1 MRQELQELQSLN
13 MHLRTKII
21 KSDSFDPTYNL
32 ALEEFLTKNVVE
44 DDIILYLWQNERTV
58 VIGKNQNYWSE
69 VNAPAAEADSVTV
82 VRRLSGGGAVFH
94 DLGNLNF
101 TFILRKE
108 NYDVDKQLS
117 VIIEALRQLGIKAA
131 KTGRNDIEADGR
143 KFSGNAFFKSSAGWY
158 HHGTIMVDVDKEKLG
173 KYLNVSLAK
182 LQSKGVKSVKA
193 RVVNLRELREDLTID
208 MLSDELGKAF
218 GRVYSCEP
226 SEISPDEI
234 DWAEVTRL
242 QERYASWEWTKGRKI
257 PFAVRIEKRFSWGN
271 IDVQMNVDGGI
282 IQDAICYSDAM
293 NENIGEEIAA
303 KLIGMKYAEG
313 EAFLMKI
320 NEMVDEYEI

>member
-1 MRQELQELQSLN
+1 
-13 MHLRTKII
+13 MHLKTKII
-21 KSDSFDPTYNL
+21 RSDSFDPTYNL

-69 VNAPAAEADSVTV
+69 VNAPAAEADCVTV

-108 NYDVDKQLS
+108 NYDVQRQLS
-117 VIIEALRQLGIKAA
+117 VIIDALGKLGIKAE

-158 HHGTIMVDVDKEKLG
+158 HHGTLMVDVDKEKLG
-173 KYLNVSLAK
+173 KYLNVSTAK

-193 RVVNLRELREDLTID
+193 RVVNLKELREDITIE
-208 MLSDELGKAF
+208 MLCEELYKAF
-218 GRVYSCEP
+218 GRIYGCDP
-226 SEISPDEI
+226 IKISPEEI
-234 DWAEVTRL
+234 DWAEVENL
-242 QERYASWEWTKGRKI
+242 QERYSSWEWTKGRKI
-257 PFAVRIEKRFSWGN
+257 PFTVQIEKRFAWGN
-271 IDVQMNVDGGI
+271 IDLQMNVDGGI
-282 IQDAICYSDAM
+282 IKDAICYSDAM
-293 NENIGEEIAA
+293 NENIGEEIARG
-303 KLIGMKYAEG
+303 LIGTEYVEG
-313 EAFLMKI
+313 EAFLLKI
-320 NEMVDEYEI
+320 NEMVDDYEI

>member
-1 MRQELQELQSLN
+1 
-13 MHLRTKII
+13 MHLKTKII
-21 KSDSFDPTYNL
+21 RSDSFDPTYNL

-69 VNAPAAEADSVTV
+69 VNAPAAEADCVTV

-108 NYDVDKQLS
+108 NYDVQRQLS
-117 VIIEALRQLGIKAA
+117 VIIDALDNLGIKAE

-158 HHGTIMVDVDKEKLG
+158 HHGTLMVDVDKEKLG
-173 KYLNVSLAK
+173 KYLNVSTAK

-193 RVVNLRELREDLTID
+193 RVVNLKELREDITIE
-208 MLSDELGKAF
+208 MLCDELYKAF
-218 GRVYSCEP
+218 GRIYGCDP
-226 SEISPDEI
+226 IKISPEEI
-234 DWAEVTRL
+234 DWAEVEDL
-242 QERYASWEWTKGRKI
+242 QERYSSWEWTKGRKI
-257 PFAVRIEKRFSWGN
+257 PFTVQIEKRFAWGN
-271 IDVQMNVDGGI
+271 IDLQMNVDGGI
-282 IQDAICYSDAM
+282 IKDAICYSDAM
-293 NENIGEEIAA
+293 NENIGEEIARG
-303 KLIGMKYAEG
+303 LIGTEYVEG
-313 EAFLMKI
+313 EAFLLKI
-320 NEMVDEYEI
+320 NEMVDDYEI

>member
-1 MRQELQELQSLN
+1 

-21 KSDSFDPTYNL
+21 RSDSFDPTYNL

-69 VNAPAAEADSVTV
+69 VNAPAAEADCVTV

-108 NYDVDKQLS
+108 NYDVQRQLS
-117 VIIEALRQLGIKAA
+117 VIIDALGNLGIKAE

-158 HHGTIMVDVDKEKLG
+158 HHGTLMVDVDKEKLG
-173 KYLNVSLAK
+173 KYLNVSTAK

-193 RVVNLRELREDLTID
+193 RVVNLKELREDITIE
-208 MLSDELGKAF
+208 MLCEELYKAF
-218 GRVYSCEP
+218 GRIYGCDP
-226 SEISPDEI
+226 IKISPEEI
-234 DWAEVTRL
+234 DWAEVENL
-242 QERYASWEWTKGRKI
+242 QERYSSWEWTKGRKI
-257 PFAVRIEKRFSWGN
+257 PFTVQIEKRFAWGN
-271 IDVQMNVDGGI
+271 IDLQMNVDGGI
-282 IQDAICYSDAM
+282 IKDAICYSDAM
-293 NENIGEEIAA
+293 NENIGEEIAR
-303 KLIGMKYAEG
+303 KLIGTEYVEG
-313 EAFLMKI
+313 EAFLLKI
-320 NEMVDEYEI
+320 NEMVDDYEI

>member
-1 MRQELQELQSLN
+1 
-13 MHLRTKII
+13 MHLKTKII
-21 KSDSFDPTYNL
+21 RSDSFDPTYNL

-69 VNAPAAEADSVTV
+69 VNAPAAEADCVTV

-108 NYDVDKQLS
+108 NYDVQRQLS
-117 VIIEALRQLGIKAA
+117 VIIDALDGLGIKAE

-158 HHGTIMVDVDKEKLG
+158 HHGTLMVDVDKEKLG
-173 KYLNVSLAK
+173 KYLNVSTAK

-193 RVVNLRELREDLTID
+193 RVVNLKELREDITIE
-208 MLSDELGKAF
+208 MLCEELYKAF
-218 GRVYSCEP
+218 GRIYGCDP
-226 SEISPDEI
+226 IKISPEEI
-234 DWAEVTRL
+234 DWAEVENL
-242 QERYASWEWTKGRKI
+242 QERYSSWEWTKGRKI
-257 PFAVRIEKRFSWGN
+257 PFTVQIEKRFAWGN
-271 IDVQMNVDGGI
+271 IDLQMNVDGGI
-282 IQDAICYSDAM
+282 IKDAICYSDAM
-293 NENIGEEIAA
+293 NEDIGEEIARG
-303 KLIGMKYAEG
+303 LIGTEYVEG
-313 EAFLMKI
+313 EAFLLKI
-320 NEMVDEYEI
+320 NEMVDDYEI

>member
-1 MRQELQELQSLN
+1 
-13 MHLRTKII
+13 MHLKTKII
-21 KSDSFDPTYNL
+21 RSDSFDPTYNL

-69 VNAPAAEADSVTV
+69 VNAPAAEADCVTV

-108 NYDVDKQLS
+108 NYDVQRQLS
-117 VIIEALRQLGIKAA
+117 VIIDALGNLGIKAE

-158 HHGTIMVDVDKEKLG
+158 HHGTLMVDVDKEKLG
-173 KYLNVSLAK
+173 KYLNVSTAK

-193 RVVNLRELREDLTID
+193 RVVNLKELREDITIE
-208 MLSDELGKAF
+208 MLCEELYKAF
-218 GRVYSCEP
+218 GRIYGCDP
-226 SEISPDEI
+226 IKISPEEI
-234 DWAEVTRL
+234 DWAEVENL
-242 QERYASWEWTKGRKI
+242 QERYSSWEWTKGRKI
-257 PFAVRIEKRFSWGN
+257 PFTVQIEKRFAWGN
-271 IDVQMNVDGGI
+271 IDLQMNVDGGI
-282 IQDAICYSDAM
+282 IKDAICYSDAM
-293 NENIGEEIAA
+293 NENIGEEIAR
-303 KLIGMKYAEG
+303 KLIGTEYVEG
-313 EAFLMKI
+313 EAFLLKI
-320 NEMVDEYEI
+320 NEMVDDYEI

>member
-1 MRQELQELQSLN
+1 
-13 MHLRTKII
+13 MHLKTKII
-21 KSDSFDPTYNL
+21 RSDSFDPTYNL

-69 VNAPAAEADSVTV
+69 VNAPAAEADCVTV

-108 NYDVDKQLS
+108 NYDVQRQLS
-117 VIIEALRQLGIKAA
+117 VIIDALGNLGIKAE

-158 HHGTIMVDVDKEKLG
+158 HHGTLMVDVDKEKLG
-173 KYLNVSLAK
+173 KYLNVSTAK

-193 RVVNLRELREDLTID
+193 RVVNLKELREDITIE
-208 MLSDELGKAF
+208 MLCEELYKAF
-218 GRVYSCEP
+218 GRIYGCDP
-226 SEISPDEI
+226 IEIGPEEI
-234 DWAEVTRL
+234 DWAEVENL
-242 QERYASWEWTKGRKI
+242 QERYSSWEWTKGRKI
-257 PFAVRIEKRFSWGN
+257 PFTVQIEKRFAWGN
-271 IDVQMNVDGGI
+271 IDLQMNVDGGI
-282 IQDAICYSDAM
+282 IKDAICYSDAM
-293 NENIGEEIAA
+293 NENIGEEIAR
-303 KLIGMKYAEG
+303 KLIGTEYVEG
-313 EAFLMKI
+313 EAFLLKI
-320 NEMVDEYEI
+320 NEMVDDYEI

>member
-1 MRQELQELQSLN
+1 
-13 MHLRTKII
+13 MHLKTKII
-21 KSDSFDPTYNL
+21 RSDSFDPTYNL

-69 VNAPAAEADSVTV
+69 VNAPAAEADCVTV

-108 NYDVDKQLS
+108 NYDVQRQLS
-117 VIIEALRQLGIKAA
+117 VIIDALDNLGIKAE

-158 HHGTIMVDVDKEKLG
+158 HHGTLMVDVDKEKLG
-173 KYLNVSLAK
+173 KYLNVSTAK

-193 RVVNLRELREDLTID
+193 RVVNLKELREDITIE
-208 MLSDELGKAF
+208 MLCEELYKAF
-218 GRVYSCEP
+218 GRIYGCDP
-226 SEISPDEI
+226 IKISPEEI
-234 DWAEVTRL
+234 DWAEVEDL
-242 QERYASWEWTKGRKI
+242 QERYSSWEWTKGRKI
-257 PFAVRIEKRFSWGN
+257 PFTVQIEKRFAWGN
-271 IDVQMNVDGGI
+271 IDLQMNVDGGI
-282 IQDAICYSDAM
+282 IKDAICYSDAM
-293 NENIGEEIAA
+293 NENIGEEIAR
-303 KLIGMKYAEG
+303 KLIGTEYVEG
-313 EAFLMKI
+313 EAFLLKI
-320 NEMVDEYEI
+320 NEMVDDYEI

>member
-1 MRQELQELQSLN
+1 
-13 MHLRTKII
+13 MHLKTKII
-21 KSDSFDPTYNL
+21 RSDSFDPTYNL

-69 VNAPAAEADSVTV
+69 VNAPAAEADCVTV

-108 NYDVDKQLS
+108 NYDVQRQLS
-117 VIIEALRQLGIKAA
+117 VIIDALDGLGIKAE

-158 HHGTIMVDVDKEKLG
+158 HHGTLMVDVDKEKLG
-173 KYLNVSLAK
+173 KYLNVSTAK

-193 RVVNLRELREDLTID
+193 RVVNLKELREDITIE
-208 MLSDELGKAF
+208 MLCEELYKAF
-218 GRVYSCEP
+218 GRIYGCDP
-226 SEISPDEI
+226 IKISPEEI
-234 DWAEVTRL
+234 DWAEVENL
-242 QERYASWEWTKGRKI
+242 QERYSSWEWTKGRKI
-257 PFAVRIEKRFSWGN
+257 PFTVQIEKRFAWGN
-271 IDVQMNVDGGI
+271 IDLQMNVDGGI
-282 IQDAICYSDAM
+282 IKDAICYSDAM
-293 NENIGEEIAA
+293 NENIGEEIAR
-303 KLIGMKYAEG
+303 KLIGTEYVED
-313 EAFLMKI
+313 EAFLLKI
-320 NEMVDEYEI
+320 NEMVDDYEI

>member
-1 MRQELQELQSLN
+1 

-21 KSDSFDPTYNL
+21 RSDSFDPTYNL

-69 VNAPAAEADSVTV
+69 VNAPAAEADCVTV

-108 NYDVDKQLS
+108 NYDVQRQLS
-117 VIIEALRQLGIKAA
+117 VIIDALGNLGIKAE

-158 HHGTIMVDVDKEKLG
+158 HHGTLMVDVDKEKLG
-173 KYLNVSLAK
+173 KYLNVSTSK

-193 RVVNLRELREDLTID
+193 RVVNLKELREDITIE
-208 MLSDELGKAF
+208 MLCDELYNAF
-218 GRVYSCEP
+218 GRIYGCDPIKKDPE
-226 SEISPDEI
+226 EI
-234 DWAEVTRL
+234 DWAEVENL
-242 QERYASWEWTKGRKI
+242 QERYSSWEWTKGRKI
-257 PFAVRIEKRFSWGN
+257 PFTVQIEKRFAWGN
-271 IDVQMNVDGGI
+271 IDLQMNVEGGI
-282 IQDAICYSDAM
+282 IKDAICYSDAM
-293 NENIGEEIAA
+293 NENIGEEIA
-303 KLIGMKYAEG
+303 KGLIGTEYVEG
-313 EAFLMKI
+313 EAFLLKI
-320 NEMVDEYEI
+320 NEMVDDYEI

>member
-1 MRQELQELQSLN
+1 

-21 KSDSFDPTYNL
+21 RSDSFDPTYNL

-69 VNAPAAEADSVTV
+69 VNAPAAEADCVTV

-108 NYDVDKQLS
+108 NYDVQRQLS
-117 VIIEALRQLGIKAA
+117 VIIDALGNLGIKAE

-158 HHGTIMVDVDKEKLG
+158 HHGTLMVDVDKEKLG
-173 KYLNVSLAK
+173 KYLNVSTAK

-193 RVVNLRELREDLTID
+193 RVVNLKELREDITIE
-208 MLSDELGKAF
+208 MLCDELYKAF
-218 GRVYSCEP
+218 GRIYGCDP
-226 SEISPDEI
+226 IKISPEEI
-234 DWAEVTRL
+234 DWAEVENL
-242 QERYASWEWTKGRKI
+242 QERYSSWEWTKGRKI
-257 PFAVRIEKRFSWGN
+257 PFTVQIEKRFAWGN
-271 IDVQMNVDGGI
+271 IDLQMNVEGGI
-282 IQDAICYSDAM
+282 IKDAICYSDAM
-293 NENIGEEIAA
+293 NENIGEEIA
-303 KLIGMKYAEG
+303 KGLIGTEYVEG
-313 EAFLMKI
+313 EAFLLKI
-320 NEMVDEYEI
+320 NEMVDDYEI

>member
-1 MRQELQELQSLN
+1 

-21 KSDSFDPTYNL
+21 RSDSFDPTYNL

-69 VNAPAAEADSVTV
+69 VNAPAAEADCVTV

-108 NYDVDKQLS
+108 NYDVQRQLS
-117 VIIEALRQLGIKAA
+117 VIIDALGKLGIKAE

-158 HHGTIMVDVDKEKLG
+158 HHGTLMVDVDKEKLG
-173 KYLNVSLAK
+173 KYLNVSTAK

-193 RVVNLRELREDLTID
+193 RVVNLKELREDITIE
-208 MLSDELGKAF
+208 MLCEELYKAF
-218 GRVYSCEP
+218 GRIYGCDP
-226 SEISPDEI
+226 IEISPEEI
-234 DWAEVTRL
+234 DWAEVENL
-242 QERYASWEWTKGRKI
+242 QERYSSWEWTKGRKI
-257 PFAVRIEKRFSWGN
+257 PFTVQIEKRFAWGN
-271 IDVQMNVDGGI
+271 IDLQMNVDGGI
-282 IQDAICYSDAM
+282 IKDAICYSDAM
-293 NENIGEEIAA
+293 NENIGEEIARG
-303 KLIGMKYAEG
+303 LIGTEYVEG
-313 EAFLMKI
+313 EAFLLKI
-320 NEMVDEYEI
+320 NEMVDDYEI

>member
-1 MRQELQELQSLN
+1 
-13 MHLRTKII
+13 MHLKTKII
-21 KSDSFDPTYNL
+21 RSDSFDPTYNL

-69 VNAPAAEADSVTV
+69 VNAPAAEADCVTV

-108 NYDVDKQLS
+108 NYDVQRQLS
-117 VIIEALRQLGIKAA
+117 VIIDALDGLGIKAE

-158 HHGTIMVDVDKEKLG
+158 HHGTLMVDVDKEKLG
-173 KYLNVSLAK
+173 KYLNVSTAK

-193 RVVNLRELREDLTID
+193 RVVNLKELREDITIE
-208 MLSDELGKAF
+208 MLCEELYKAF
-218 GRVYSCEP
+218 GRIYGCDP
-226 SEISPDEI
+226 IKISPEEI
-234 DWAEVTRL
+234 DWAEVENL
-242 QERYASWEWTKGRKI
+242 QERYSSWEWTKGRKI
-257 PFAVRIEKRFSWGN
+257 PFTVQIEKRFAWGN
-271 IDVQMNVDGGI
+271 IDLQMNVDGGI
-282 IQDAICYSDAM
+282 IKDAICYSDAM
-293 NENIGEEIAA
+293 NENIGEEIARG
-303 KLIGMKYAEG
+303 LIGTEYVEG
-313 EAFLMKI
+313 EAFLLKI
-320 NEMVDEYEI
+320 NEMVDDYEI

>member
-1 MRQELQELQSLN
+1 

-69 VNAPAAEADSVTV
+69 VNAPIAEADCVTV

-108 NYDVDKQLS
+108 NYDVQRQLS
-117 VIIEALRQLGIKAA
+117 VIIDALGNLGIKAE

-158 HHGTIMVDVDKEKLG
+158 HHGTLMVDVDKEKLG
-173 KYLNVSLAK
+173 KYLNVSTSK

-193 RVVNLRELREDLTID
+193 RVVNLKELREDITIE
-208 MLSDELGKAF
+208 MLCEELYKAF
-218 GRVYSCEP
+218 GRIYGCDPIKIDPE
-226 SEISPDEI
+226 EI
-234 DWAEVTRL
+234 DWAEVENL
-242 QERYASWEWTKGRKI
+242 QERYSSWEWTKGRKI
-257 PFAVRIEKRFSWGN
+257 PFTVQIEKRFAWGN
-271 IDVQMNVDGGI
+271 IDLQMNVEGGI
-282 IQDAICYSDAM
+282 IKDAICYSDAM
-293 NENIGEEIAA
+293 NENIGEEIA
-303 KLIGMKYAEG
+303 KGLIGTEYVEG
-313 EAFLMKI
+313 EAFLLKI
-320 NEMVDEYEI
+320 NEMVDDYEI

>member
-1 MRQELQELQSLN
+1 

-21 KSDSFDPTYNL
+21 RSDSFDPTYNL

-69 VNAPAAEADSVTV
+69 VNAPAAEADCVTV

-108 NYDVDKQLS
+108 NYDVQRQLS
-117 VIIEALRQLGIKAA
+117 VIIDALGNLGIKAE

-158 HHGTIMVDVDKEKLG
+158 HHGTLMVDVDKEKLG
-173 KYLNVSLAK
+173 KYLNVSTAK

-193 RVVNLRELREDLTID
+193 RVVNLKELREDITIE
-208 MLSDELGKAF
+208 MLCDELYNAF
-218 GRVYSCEP
+218 GRIYGCDPIKIDPE
-226 SEISPDEI
+226 EI
-234 DWAEVTRL
+234 DWAEVENL
-242 QERYASWEWTKGRKI
+242 QERYSSWEWTKGRKI
-257 PFAVRIEKRFSWGN
+257 PFTVQIEKRFAWGN
-271 IDVQMNVDGGI
+271 IDLQMNVEGGI
-282 IQDAICYSDAM
+282 IKDAICYSDAM
-293 NENIGEEIAA
+293 NENIGEEIA
-303 KLIGMKYAEG
+303 KGLIGTEYVEG
-313 EAFLMKI
+313 EAFLLKI
-320 NEMVDEYEI
+320 NEMVDDYEI

>member
-1 MRQELQELQSLN
+1 

-21 KSDSFDPTYNL
+21 RSDSFDPTYNL

-69 VNAPAAEADSVTV
+69 VNAPAAEADCVTV

-108 NYDVDKQLS
+108 NYDVQRQLS
-117 VIIEALRQLGIKAA
+117 VIINALDGLGIKAE

-158 HHGTIMVDVDKEKLG
+158 HHGTLMVDVDKEKLG
-173 KYLNVSLAK
+173 KYLNVSTAK

-193 RVVNLRELREDLTID
+193 RVVNLKELREDITIE
-208 MLSDELGKAF
+208 MLCDELYKAF
-218 GRVYSCEP
+218 GRIYGCDP
-226 SEISPDEI
+226 IKISPEEI
-234 DWAEVTRL
+234 DWAEVEDL
-242 QERYASWEWTKGRKI
+242 QERYSSWEWTKGRKI
-257 PFAVRIEKRFSWGN
+257 PFTVQIEKRFAWGN
-271 IDVQMNVDGGI
+271 IDLQMNVDGGI
-282 IQDAICYSDAM
+282 IKDAICYSDAM
-293 NENIGEEIAA
+293 NENIGEEIA
-303 KLIGMKYAEG
+303 KGLIGTEYVEG
-313 EAFLMKI
+313 EAFLLKI
-320 NEMVDEYEI
+320 NEMVDDYEI

>member
-1 MRQELQELQSLN
+1 

-21 KSDSFDPTYNL
+21 RSDSFDPTYNL

-69 VNAPAAEADSVTV
+69 VNAPAAEADCVTV

-108 NYDVDKQLS
+108 NYDVQRQLS
-117 VIIEALRQLGIKAA
+117 VIIDALGNLGIKAE

-158 HHGTIMVDVDKEKLG
+158 HHGTLMVDVDKEKLG
-173 KYLNVSLAK
+173 KYLNVSTAK

-193 RVVNLRELREDLTID
+193 RVVNLKELREDITIE
-208 MLSDELGKAF
+208 MLCDELYKAF
-218 GRVYSCEP
+218 GRIYGCDP
-226 SEISPDEI
+226 IKISPEEI
-234 DWAEVTRL
+234 DWAEVENL
-242 QERYASWEWTKGRKI
+242 QERYSSWEWTKGRKI
-257 PFAVRIEKRFSWGN
+257 PFTVQIEKRFAWGN
-271 IDVQMNVDGGI
+271 IDLQMNVDGGI
-282 IQDAICYSDAM
+282 IKDAICYSDAM
-293 NENIGEEIAA
+293 NENIGEEIAR
-303 KLIGMKYAEG
+303 KLIGTEYVEG
-313 EAFLMKI
+313 EAFLLKI
-320 NEMVDEYEI
+320 NEMVDDYEI

>member
-1 MRQELQELQSLN
+1 
-13 MHLRTKII
+13 MHLKTKII
-21 KSDSFDPTYNL
+21 RSDSFDPTYNL

-69 VNAPAAEADSVTV
+69 VNAPAAEADCVTV

-108 NYDVDKQLS
+108 NYDVQRQLS
-117 VIIEALRQLGIKAA
+117 VIIDALGKLGIKAE

-158 HHGTIMVDVDKEKLG
+158 HHGTLMVDVDKEKLG
-173 KYLNVSLAK
+173 KYLNVSTAK

-193 RVVNLRELREDLTID
+193 RVVNLKELREDITIE
-208 MLSDELGKAF
+208 MLCEELYKAF
-218 GRVYSCEP
+218 GRIYGCDP
-226 SEISPDEI
+226 IKISPEEI
-234 DWAEVTRL
+234 DWAEVEDL
-242 QERYASWEWTKGRKI
+242 QERYSSWEWTKGRKI
-257 PFAVRIEKRFSWGN
+257 PFTVQIEKRFAWGN
-271 IDVQMNVDGGI
+271 IDLQMNVDGGI
-282 IQDAICYSDAM
+282 IKDAICYSDAM
-293 NENIGEEIAA
+293 NENIGEEIAR
-303 KLIGMKYAEG
+303 KLIGTEYVEG
-313 EAFLMKI
+313 EAFLLKI
-320 NEMVDEYEI
+320 NEMVDDYEI

>member
-1 MRQELQELQSLN
+1 

-21 KSDSFDPTYNL
+21 RSDSFDPTYNL

-69 VNAPAAEADSVTV
+69 VNAPAAEADCVTV

-108 NYDVDKQLS
+108 NYDVQRQLS
-117 VIIEALRQLGIKAA
+117 VIIDALGNLGIKAE

-158 HHGTIMVDVDKEKLG
+158 HHGTLMVDVDKEKLG
-173 KYLNVSLAK
+173 KYLNVSTAK

-193 RVVNLRELREDLTID
+193 RVVNLKELREDITIE
-208 MLSDELGKAF
+208 MLCDELYKAF
-218 GRVYSCEP
+218 GRIYGCDP
-226 SEISPDEI
+226 IKISPEEI
-234 DWAEVTRL
+234 DWAEVENL
-242 QERYASWEWTKGRKI
+242 QERYSSWEWTKGRKI
-257 PFAVRIEKRFSWGN
+257 PFTVQIEKRFAWGN
-271 IDVQMNVDGGI
+271 IDLQMNVDGGI
-282 IQDAICYSDAM
+282 IKDAICYSDAM
-293 NENIGEEIAA
+293 NENIGEEIARG
-303 KLIGMKYAEG
+303 LIGTEYVEG
-313 EAFLMKI
+313 EAFLLKI
-320 NEMVDEYEI
+320 NEMVDDYEI

>member
-1 MRQELQELQSLN
+1 

-21 KSDSFDPTYNL
+21 RSDSFDPTYNL

-69 VNAPAAEADSVTV
+69 VNAPAAEADCVTV

-108 NYDVDKQLS
+108 NYDVQRQLS
-117 VIIEALRQLGIKAA
+117 VIIDALGNLGIKAE

-158 HHGTIMVDVDKEKLG
+158 HHGTLMVDVDKEKLG
-173 KYLNVSLAK
+173 KYLNVSTSK

-193 RVVNLRELREDLTID
+193 RVVNLKELREDITIE
-208 MLSDELGKAF
+208 MLCDELYKAF
-218 GRVYSCEP
+218 GRIYGCDPIKIDPE
-226 SEISPDEI
+226 EI
-234 DWAEVTRL
+234 DWTEVENL
-242 QERYASWEWTKGRKI
+242 QERYSSWEWTKGRKI
-257 PFAVRIEKRFSWGN
+257 PFTVQIEKRFAWGN
-271 IDVQMNVDGGI
+271 IDLQMNVEGGI
-282 IQDAICYSDAM
+282 IKDAICYSDAM
-293 NENIGEEIAA
+293 NENIGEEIA
-303 KLIGMKYAEG
+303 KGLIGTEYVEG
-313 EAFLMKI
+313 EAFLLKI
-320 NEMVDEYEI
+320 NEMVDDYEI

>member
-1 MRQELQELQSLN
+1 

-21 KSDSFDPTYNL
+21 RSDSFDPTYNL

-69 VNAPAAEADSVTV
+69 VNAPAAEADCVTV

-108 NYDVDKQLS
+108 NYDVKRQLS
-117 VIIEALRQLGIKAA
+117 VIIDALDGLGIKAE

-158 HHGTIMVDVDKEKLG
+158 HHGTLMVDVDKEKLG
-173 KYLNVSLAK
+173 KYLNVSTAK

-193 RVVNLRELREDLTID
+193 RVVNLKELREDITIE
-208 MLSDELGKAF
+208 MLCDELYKAF
-218 GRVYSCEP
+218 GRIYGCDP
-226 SEISPDEI
+226 IKISPEEI
-234 DWAEVTRL
+234 DWAEVENL
-242 QERYASWEWTKGRKI
+242 QERYSSWEWTKGRKI
-257 PFAVRIEKRFSWGN
+257 PFTVQIEKRFAWGN
-271 IDVQMNVDGGI
+271 IDLQMNVDGGI
-282 IQDAICYSDAM
+282 IKDAICYSDAM
-293 NENIGEEIAA
+293 NENIGEEIARG
-303 KLIGMKYAEG
+303 LIGTEYVEG
-313 EAFLMKI
+313 EAFLLKI
-320 NEMVDEYEI
+320 NEMVDDYEI

>member
-1 MRQELQELQSLN
+1 

-21 KSDSFDPTYNL
+21 RSDSFDPTYNL

-69 VNAPAAEADSVTV
+69 VNAPAAEADCVTV

-108 NYDVDKQLS
+108 NYDVQRQLS
-117 VIIEALRQLGIKAA
+117 VIIDALDNLGIKAE

-158 HHGTIMVDVDKEKLG
+158 HHGTLMVDVDKEKLG
-173 KYLNVSLAK
+173 KYLNVSTAK

-193 RVVNLRELREDLTID
+193 RVVNLKELREDITIE
-208 MLSDELGKAF
+208 MLCDELYKAF
-218 GRVYSCEP
+218 GRIYGCDP
-226 SEISPDEI
+226 IKISPEEI
-234 DWAEVTRL
+234 DWAEVEDL
-242 QERYASWEWTKGRKI
+242 QERYSSWEWTKGRKI
-257 PFAVRIEKRFSWGN
+257 PFTVQIEKRFAWGN
-271 IDVQMNVDGGI
+271 IDLQMNVDGGI
-282 IQDAICYSDAM
+282 IKDAICYSDAM
-293 NENIGEEIAA
+293 NENIGEEIA
-303 KLIGMKYAEG
+303 KGLIGTEYVEG
-313 EAFLMKI
+313 EAFLLKI
-320 NEMVDEYEI
+320 NEMVDDYEI

>member
-1 MRQELQELQSLN
+1 
-13 MHLRTKII
+13 MHLKTKII
-21 KSDSFDPTYNL
+21 RSDSFDPTYNL

-69 VNAPAAEADSVTV
+69 VNAPAAEADCVTV

-108 NYDVDKQLS
+108 NYDVQRQLS
-117 VIIEALRQLGIKAA
+117 VIIDALDGLGIKAE

-158 HHGTIMVDVDKEKLG
+158 HHGTLMVDVDKEKLG
-173 KYLNVSLAK
+173 KYLNVSTAK

-193 RVVNLRELREDLTID
+193 RVVNLKELREDITIE
-208 MLSDELGKAF
+208 MLCEELYKAF
-218 GRVYSCEP
+218 GRIYGCDP
-226 SEISPDEI
+226 IKISPEEI
-234 DWAEVTRL
+234 DWAEVENL
-242 QERYASWEWTKGRKI
+242 QERYSSWEWTKGRKI
-257 PFAVRIEKRFSWGN
+257 PFTVQIEKRFAWGN
-271 IDVQMNVDGGI
+271 IDLQMNVDGGI
-282 IQDAICYSDAM
+282 IKDAICYSDAM
-293 NENIGEEIAA
+293 NENIGEEIAR
-303 KLIGMKYAEG
+303 KLIGTEYVEG
-313 EAFLMKI
+313 EAFLLKI
-320 NEMVDEYEI
+320 NEMVDDYEI

>member
-1 MRQELQELQSLN
+1 
-13 MHLRTKII
+13 MHLKTKII
-21 KSDSFDPTYNL
+21 RSDSFDPTYNL

-69 VNAPAAEADSVTV
+69 VNAPAAEADCVTV

-108 NYDVDKQLS
+108 NYDVQRQLS
-117 VIIEALRQLGIKAA
+117 VIIDALGRLGIKAE

-158 HHGTIMVDVDKEKLG
+158 HHGTLMVDVDKEKLG
-173 KYLNVSLAK
+173 KYLNVSTAK

-193 RVVNLRELREDLTID
+193 RVVNLKELREDITIE
-208 MLSDELGKAF
+208 MLCDELYKAF
-218 GRVYSCEP
+218 GRIYGCDP
-226 SEISPDEI
+226 IKISPEEI
-234 DWAEVTRL
+234 DWAEVENL
-242 QERYASWEWTKGRKI
+242 QERYSSWEWTKGRKI
-257 PFAVRIEKRFSWGN
+257 PFTVQIEKRFAWGN
-271 IDVQMNVDGGI
+271 IDLQMNVDGGI
-282 IQDAICYSDAM
+282 IKDAICYSDAM
-293 NENIGEEIAA
+293 NENIGEEIARG
-303 KLIGMKYAEG
+303 LIGTEYVEG
-313 EAFLMKI
+313 EAFLLKI
-320 NEMVDEYEI
+320 NEMVDDYEI